1 MWRPG
6 IQRFITL
13 FEFLTVTIPEFLEM
27 APLLLFEPVPVAAD
41 SVTSPRVGGFW
52 EFKLAEPRIANRFEL
67 NMASEETVGFTMVS

>member
-27 APLLLFEPVPVAAD
+27 APLLLFEPVPVAAE
-41 SVTSPRVGGFW
+41 SITSARVEGFW
-52 EFKLAEPRIANRFEL
+52 ESKLAEPRIANRLEL
-67 NMASEETVGFTMVS
+67 NIASEETVGLTMVS